1 MKEKN
6 IKKNYEAIIF
16 IIVLIV
22 ILSCVF
28 AFIRFRTNFNEKY
41 LIDYKYVF
49 FSNGEANI
57 VDFKTGNTNKIPI
70 EQYCK
75 EQEKDVLWLSKEI
88 PGFEDTH
95 ENNLGKVYLTDK
107 QGNTEFLFDTEFLGE
122 KIGTT
127 YIKDIAYT
135 ENGRIFLTV
144 SYVLDDLGT
153 VLFEYKN
160 GEFIKLSYVE
170 NLRDYFWVVD
180 DKLICRTW
188 DDELWALNVYDDTPL
203 EYIGKGSCV
212 AMLNEEEIL
221 YFNVDERVSAKKSL
235 VTGEMIPMDFDLT
248 GVGDYI
254 RPEEAPVVSEDGK
267 IAIVYYY
274 KVTSAYSVPVMGI
287 YYVEENK
294 LISIYDYFRWIH
306 LKNPDFDVEW
316 HTKISAT
323 LIPAD

>member
-1 MKEKN
+1 MKVKRAGN
-6 IKKNYEAIIF
+6 KDNKIICM
-16 IIVLIV
+16 IVLIGV
-22 ILSCVF
+22 FASVF
-28 AFIRFRTNFNEKY
+28 AFSWFRTDFTEKY
-41 LIDYKYVF
+41 LIDYQYVF

-70 EQYCK
+70 EEYCK
-75 EQEKDVLWLSKEI
+75 EQEKEVIWLSKEI

-144 SYVLDDLGT
+144 SYALDDLGT

-160 GEFIKLSYVE
+160 GEFIKLSDIDD
-170 NLRDYFWVVD
+170 LWFYFSVID
-180 DKLICRTW
+180 DELICRTW

-203 EYIGKGSCV
+203 EYIGKGRCV
-212 AMLNEEEIL
+212 ALLNEEEIL
-221 YFNVDERVSAKKSL
+221 YFNVDERLSVKKSL
-235 VTGEMIPMDFDLT
+235 VTGETIPMDFDLI

-254 RPEEAPVVSEDGK
+254 IPEQAPVVSEDGRM
-267 IAIVYYY
+267 AIVYYY
-274 KVTSAYSVPVMGI
+274 KLTSADSIPVMGI

-306 LKNPDFDVEW
+306 LKKPDFDVEW